1 MLSKKMAVTI
11 LAVAFLIVGVCGL
24 SGAASMDS
32 AQTLE
37 DNWGDFVHYV
47 TIGRFDLAKGYA
59 QVILDSNPDPVELLE
74 ISRKNQQGYQVLLR
88 FKDTA
93 SDAELVDLSSRIL
106 AIIEQ
111 GRFEERI
118 NPAIIAEE
126 VRRLSSTER
135 GWFTAVKR
143 LRDAGE
149 YAIPFMLDAL
159 NDASREREFPYIIR
173 ALPQVGKDAI
183 RPLAAALQTNDVGLK
198 SEIIQ
203 ALGKIGYPQS
213 EPYLKYVIEKDSSME
228 LRQIATQ
235 SIMQIDP
242 DALKIP
248 AAQLFYQLAEKY
260 YYHSDSLEPAQ
271 DADFG
276 NIWFWDAE
284 AGGLVR
290 TEVDISYFYELM
302 AMRSCE
308 WALKADADF
317 GSAIGLWLAAFFK
330 AESYGIPMPD
340 YFGERHADASV
351 YATTAGV
358 EYLQQALARAVRDNN
373 AYVALGVVEALGT
386 TAGAKSLLYRVGP
399 VQPLAQAL
407 SFNNRMV
414 RYSAAIA
421 IGEAGPMEPFA
432 ESRLVIANLAEALS
446 QSTEES
452 TEQGLIWNQEVAD
465 NYAVRSAEVMFKLA
479 QTRNPVL
486 DLSLAQNAL
495 VKAIDDKRIQVTV
508 GKILAH
514 INSPDAQ
521 RTIAA
526 MAFDNSNELDVRIA
540 AFDSLATSAKLNTN
554 MLTDSVVNDIYG
566 LISSDETTPELRS
579 AAAAA
584 YGALNLPSQKAKDL
598 ILDQA
603 KS

>member
-1 MLSKKMAVTI
+1 MLSKKMAVAI
-11 LAVAFLIVGVCGL
+11 LAVAFLIGSFCGL
-24 SGAASMDS
+24 SEAASMDS

-37 DNWGDFVHYV
+37 DNWGDFVHYI
-47 TIGRFDLAKGYA
+47 TIGRFDLARGYA

-74 ISRKNQQGYQVLLR
+74 ISRKNQQGYQVLVR
-88 FKDTA
+88 FKETA
-93 SDAELVDLSSRIL
+93 SDTELVDLCGKIL
-106 AIIEQ
+106 AVIEQ
-111 GRFEERI
+111 GRFNQRI
-118 NPAIIAEE
+118 APAIIAEE
-126 VRRLSSTER
+126 VRRLSSTDR

-159 NDASREREFPYIIR
+159 SDASREQEFPYIIR

-183 RPLAAALQTNDVGLK
+183 RPLAAALQTDDVGIK

-213 EPYLKYVIEKDSSME
+213 EPYLKYIIEKDSSME

-260 YYHSDSLEPAQ
+260 YYHSDSLAPVL
-271 DADFG
+271 DTDFG
-276 NIWFWDAE
+276 NIWFWDVE
-284 AGGLVR
+284 AGQLMR
-290 TEVDISYFYELM
+290 KEVDISYFYELM

-308 WALKADADF
+308 WALRADADF

-358 EYLQQALARAVRDNN
+358 EYLHQALARAVRDDN
-373 AYVALGVVEALGT
+373 AYVALGVVEALST
-386 TAGAKSLLYRVGP
+386 TAGEKSLLYRIGS

-446 QSTEES
+446 QSTVES
-452 TEQGLIWNQEVAD
+452 VEQGLTWNQEVAD

-479 QTRNPVL
+479 QTRNPAL
-486 DLSLAQNAL
+486 DLSLAQNVL
-495 VKAIDDKRIQVTV
+495 VKAIGDKRIQVLV
-508 GKILAH
+508 GRILAH
-514 INSPDAQ
+514 INTPGAQ
-521 RTIAA
+521 RAIAA
-526 MAFDNSNELDVRIA
+526 MAFDSSNELDVRMA
-540 AFDSLATSAKLNTN
+540 AFDSLATSAKLNAN
-554 MLTDSVVNDIYG
+554 MLTDSVVNDIYE
-566 LISSDETTPELRS
+566 LISSDETTPELRG

>member
-1 MLSKKMAVTI
+1 MLSKKMAVAI
-11 LAVAFLIVGVCGL
+11 LAVAFLIGSFYGL
-24 SGAASMDS
+24 SEAASMDS

-37 DNWGDFVHYV
+37 DNWGDFVHYI
-47 TIGRFDLAKGYA
+47 TIGRFDLARGYA

-74 ISRKNQQGYQVLLR
+74 ISRKNQQGYQVLMR
-88 FKDTA
+88 FKETA
-93 SDAELVDLSSRIL
+93 SDTELVDLCSKIL
-106 AIIEQ
+106 AVIEQ
-111 GRFEERI
+111 GRFEQRI
-118 NPAIIAEE
+118 APAIIAEE
-126 VRRLSSTER
+126 VRRLSSTDR

-159 NDASREREFPYIIR
+159 SDSSREQEFPYIIR

-183 RPLAAALQTNDVGLK
+183 RPLAAALQTDDVGLK

-213 EPYLKYVIEKDSSME
+213 EPYLKYIIEKDSSME

-260 YYHSDSLEPAQ
+260 YYHSDSLAPAL
-271 DADFG
+271 DADFA

-284 AGGLVR
+284 RQKLDDPN
-290 TEVDISYFYELM
+290 EVDKKYFNELM
-302 AMRSCE
+302 AMRLCE
-308 WALKADADF
+308 WALKADSEF

-330 AESYGIPMPD
+330 AESYGIPMPE

-373 AYVALGVVEALGT
+373 AYVALGVVEALST
-386 TAGAKSLLYRVGP
+386 TAGEKSLLYRIGP

-432 ESRLVIANLAEALS
+432 ESRLV
-446 QSTEES
+446 
-452 TEQGLIWNQEVAD
+452 
-465 NYAVRSAEVMFKLA
+465 
-479 QTRNPVL
+479 
-486 DLSLAQNAL
+486 
-495 VKAIDDKRIQVTV
+495 
-508 GKILAH
+508 
-514 INSPDAQ
+514 SPTWP
-521 RTIAA
+521 RR
-526 MAFDNSNELDVRIA
+526 LVRI
-540 AFDSLATSAKLNTN
+540 
-554 MLTDSVVNDIYG
+554 
-566 LISSDETTPELRS
+566 RS
-579 AAAAA
+579 
-584 YGALNLPSQKAKDL
+584 NPSNRA
-598 ILDQA
+598 
-603 KS
+603 